1 MKLQSTLQA
10 SLVIAAMMLAGAA
23 QAATMSKADHNAAKT
38 RISAQYKTDK
48 AACADLKNNA
58 KDVCQVE
65 AKGKQNVALAELQHG
80 YSGKPADRMK
90 LLKERAQADYALA
103 KEKCDDLEGNA
114 KDVCVKEAKAVE
126 TKALVNAKSA
136 KEVVEIKKDAA
147 QEKRDADYA
156 VAAEKCDA
164 MAGDAKTSC
173 ISAAKA
179 KFGKT

>member
-1 MKLQSTLQA
+1 MKLQSALQ
-10 SLVIAAMMLAGAA
+10 SSMIIAAMMVAAAA
-23 QAATMSKADHNAAKT
+23 QSATMSKADHNAAKT

-48 AACADLKNNA
+48 AACADLKKNA

-65 AKGKQNVALAELQHG
+65 SKGKQNIALAELQHG

-90 LLKERAQADYALA
+90 MLKVRAQADYALA

-136 KEVVEIKKDAA
+136 QEVVEIKKDAA

-156 VAAEKCDA
+156 VAAQKCDA
-164 MAGDAKTSC
+164 MAGDAKNSC
-173 ISAAKA
+173 IAAAKA
-179 KFGKT
+179 RFGKT